1 MQLQYAFMQQEHKL
15 SPSPGHHR
23 GCYGLLDRPWW
34 RRFDQSLGKD
44 RTIKKIPRQVRAQ
57 PCGLDLH
64 LNSSLFPWCAGQGAK
79 QAAEPLGTQRLA
91 PCPLHTSLG
100 RVWCCSFAKCILSP
114 VKSNGETLNQRV
126 STPLP
131 WPLRHLERKSCAP
144 SPHSQ
149 GYLPLLHSSTLHN
162 ANTLPSWVAEKWAIK
177 RNTWENRR
185 DSTEDQGTCF
195 FPGWP
200 SYLTNWQRYSLMMK

>member
-1 MQLQYAFMQQEHKL
+1 MQQEHEL

-44 RTIKKIPRQVRAQ
+44 RTIKKIPCQVRAQ

-91 PCPLHTSLG
+91 PCPLQHIPVEGVMLQLCKVHPLPGQEQWGNPQPAREHTSSLASEAPG
-100 RVWCCSFAKCILSP
+100 EQVLCSLATLAEVPASP
-114 VKSNGETLNQRV
+114 PQLYTS
-126 STPLP
+126 
-131 WPLRHLERKSCAP
+131 
-144 SPHSQ
+144 
-149 GYLPLLHSSTLHN
+149 
-162 ANTLPSWVAEKWAIK
+162 
-177 RNTWENRR
+177 
-185 DSTEDQGTCF
+185 
-195 FPGWP
+195 
-200 SYLTNWQRYSLMMK
+200 